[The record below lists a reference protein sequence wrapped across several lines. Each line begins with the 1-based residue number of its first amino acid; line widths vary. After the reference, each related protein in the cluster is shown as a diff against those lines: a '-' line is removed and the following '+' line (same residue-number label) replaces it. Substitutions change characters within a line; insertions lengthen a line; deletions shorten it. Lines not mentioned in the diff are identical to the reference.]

1 MAPIPTAN
9 PIARLPLNISSIRA
23 IDSSFKRSGRA
34 HPLHVG
40 KYGEFSTAR
49 TSPKSPDSERPTALG
64 TLSSSSTDLPK
75 LTGASPGGSALLG
88 GGNDREQQ
96 SARRGKAL
104 HKARHSASAGVFT
117 GGRHL
122 KAAGSSGWPGRWRG
136 RCVRQIA
143 C

>member
-1 MAPIPTAN
+1 MTALAAGRKTLPTALTTVGPSTIAPIPTAN
-9 PIARLPLNISSIRA
+9 PIASLPLNISSIRA

-88 GGNDREQQ
+88 GGDDREQQ
-96 SARRGKAL
+96 SARHYIKRDTAQ
-104 HKARHSASAGVFT
+104 ARGVFT
-117 GGRHL
+117 GG
-122 KAAGSSGWPGRWRG
+122 
-136 RCVRQIA
+136 
-143 C
+143 